1 MKTVLVC
8 ALLALV
14 PFTSLRMVCIDS
26 HVGGAAA
33 ELAVKP
39 DASAEAAAAEAGDEC
54 ARICARRL
62 SPHADAEAPA
72 PKAPSVTC
80 LLVADPTCQFLST
93 ATAAIMPREP
103 GLAVQHR
110 AVRLDPPAAPSY
122 LVPVLD
128 RHSPPPRAQA

>member
-14 PFTSLRMVCIDS
+14 PFTSLRMVCVDA
-26 HVGGAAA
+26 HGAGAAA
-33 ELAVKP
+33 GPAVTS
-39 DASAEAAAAEAGDEC
+39 DASAGAAEAGDEC
-54 ARICARRL
+54 ARICARRPA
-62 SPHADAEAPA
+62 PHADAPA
-72 PKAPSVTC
+72 PEAPSVTC

-103 GLAVQHR
+103 GLPVQHR

-128 RHSPPPRAQA
+128 RRSPPPRAQA